1 MLQSYAI
8 PLSLQA
14 HICYTTIFQLHWYIV
29 VTCIMSFIS
38 IAFSTY
44 FHVHLHTYIHIISQ
58 FLKKH
63 FSMELLLFL
72 ECSKETKNYFDI
84 LFAFLLN
91 IRIMITP

>member
-8 PLSLQA
+8 PSSLQA
-14 HICYTTIFQLHWYIV
+14 HICYTTIFQLHWCIV
-29 VTCIMSFIS
+29 VTCIS
-38 IAFSTY
+38 IAVSTY

-84 LFAFLLN
+84 LFAFLLH